1 MLFATEI
8 YGYLSY
14 LELQCRSQCLCK
26 SISVYGSPCSL
37 WYFIGG
43 KLHEDDDNYDEEED
57 AYDDINLCVFCRV
70 GICSGA
76 LIDYFLCVA
85 FVLLRPAALLLYQH
99 NNHALLSASC
109 QVSASRC

>member
-1 MLFATEI
+1 VGTL
-8 YGYLSY
+8 
-14 LELQCRSQCLCK
+14 RD
-26 SISVYGSPCSL
+26 
-37 WYFIGG
+37 
-43 KLHEDDDNYDEEED
+43 DDDNYDEEED
-57 AYDDINLCVFCRV
+57 AYDDINLCVFCLV

-76 LIDYFLCVA
+76 LIDYFWCVA